1 MQSDK
6 SEDVDRGVR
15 VYVPFVRVIQ
25 VLQKNR
31 PNKASIILDVYDVH
45 TPPDTVC
52 VPASSSSSSSSSS
65 GTQVVKVGLG
75 RGRQDGHG
83 SRCCSAESSSSLTA
97 TMWSRCCRYR
107 SWSRMKCGIL
117 VRWKT
122 ASCLSLSTSSKDT
135 CTGEEEGSSVETRT
149 ETSPGRDRS
158 YLHIKLSYN
167 LSSVCL

>member
-52 VPASSSSSSSSSS
+52 VPASSSSSSSSS
-65 GTQVVKVGLG
+65 GTQVVKG